1 MDQKQKER
9 RLYQK
14 PQVQVIGVEPYCSLL
29 AGSNLGGHNSAG
41 DDGNDLNA
49 KRGFFLDDEVGGDFN
64 MWED

>member
-1 MDQKQKER
+1 MDQKHKER

-49 KRGFFLDDEVGGDFN
+49 KRGWFDE
-64 MWED
+64 E